1 MPTAPAPAGAPDPW
15 EAAYLRFETPEQ
27 ETSKFLARLKT
38 LGADQWPRDAAVVE
52 LFCGRGNGMRALE
65 RLGFSDVDG
74 VDRSPSLIGRYQG
87 PARRYVGDCR
97 QLPLRDHCKDILIV
111 QGGLHH
117 LVSLPGDL
125 ELTLSE
131 TRRVLRPGGLFVVVE
146 PWHTP
151 FLALVHLVC
160 RSRTAR
166 RVSARVD
173 ALADMTDHER
183 TTYEQWLGQ
192 PDLILAVLARHFR
205 TELRGIAWGKLM
217 LRCRPL

>member
-1 MPTAPAPAGAPDPW
+1 MPTASAPAVAPDPW
-15 EAAYLRFETPEQ
+15 QAAYLRFETPEQ
-27 ETSKFLARLKT
+27 ETSKFLTRLRA
-38 LGADQWPRDAAVVE
+38 LGADEWPRDAAVVE

-74 VDRSPSLIGRYQG
+74 IDRSRSLIARYQG

-97 QLPLRDHCKDILIV
+97 RLPLRDHCKDVLVV

-117 LVSLPGDL
+117 LDSLPRDL
-125 ELTLSE
+125 ELTLAE
-131 TRRVLRPGGLFVVVE
+131 ARRVLRPGGLLVAVE
-146 PWHTP
+146 PWLTP
-151 FLALVHLVC
+151 FLTLVHSVC

-173 ALADMTDHER
+173 ALAAMIDHER

-192 PDLILAVLARHFR
+192 PDLILGVLERHFR
-205 TELRGIAWGKLM
+205 TELRRIAWGKLM
-217 LRCRPL
+217 LRCRAL